1 MTAQYTGAG
10 AAPSSPQFIGSA
22 PFLAYRT
29 RISGC
34 SNTAMQIEQLIRTR
48 RVLLDFSLATVLA
61 IAIGLA
67 VGALAVALVWLITM
81 LNA

>member
-1 MTAQYTGAG
+1 
-10 AAPSSPQFIGSA
+10 
-22 PFLAYRT
+22 
-29 RISGC
+29 
-34 SNTAMQIEQLIRTR
+34 MQTEQLIRTR

-61 IAIGLA
+61 IAIGLS